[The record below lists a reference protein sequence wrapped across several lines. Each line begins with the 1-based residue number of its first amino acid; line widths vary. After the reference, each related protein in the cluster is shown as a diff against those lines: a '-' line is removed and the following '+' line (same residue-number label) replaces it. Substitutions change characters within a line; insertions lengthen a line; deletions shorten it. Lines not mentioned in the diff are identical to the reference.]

1 MASDPQ
7 KADAIDSREARPLRR
22 DPYLSQAKHMSD
34 DYKNLGY
41 DYRGRLLRKTTSP
54 ELWSNPLQAPIYAR
68 FESMIGFIL
77 EQVKYIKKTFSF
89 AHSKEDINIT

>member
-1 MASDPQ
+1 MANDAQISDSL
-7 KADAIDSREARPLRR
+7 DSRKAKSTLR
-22 DPYLSQAKHMSD
+22 DPYLSQAKHLSD

-54 ELWSNPLQAPIYAR
+54 ELWANPIQAPIYAQY
-68 FESMIGFIL
+68 ESLIGFIL

-89 AHSKEDINIT
+89 AHNKEDLNLV